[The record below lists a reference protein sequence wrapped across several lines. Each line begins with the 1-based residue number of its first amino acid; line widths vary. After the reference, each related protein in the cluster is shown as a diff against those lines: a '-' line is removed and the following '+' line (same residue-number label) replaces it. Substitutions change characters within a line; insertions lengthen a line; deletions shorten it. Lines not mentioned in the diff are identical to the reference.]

1 MLAALACVESV
12 DWTRVEAFHMD
23 EYIGLAEDA
32 PQRFG
37 NWLGRHFF
45 DLVPPYKAH
54 RIMPGSDPASTAL
67 DYAEMLAE
75 APVEII
81 QLGIGVNGRIAFND
95 PPVKRFDNP
104 LMVKMVELDAVCR
117 QQQVDDDCFERFKDV
132 PSHAITLTV
141 PQLMAGQRLFCM
153 VPGSASGR
161 PSRRRSMVRSPP
173 NARPRSCASTL
184 PAPFI

>member
-1 MLAALACVESV
+1 
-12 DWTRVEAFHMD
+12 MD

-141 PQLMAGQRLFCM
+141 PQLMARPAPVLHGAWLGQRAAVKAALDGPITTEC
-153 VPGSASGR
+153 PASILR
-161 PSRRRSMVRSPP
+161 QHP
-173 NARPRSCASTL
+173 ACTL
-184 PAPFI
+184 YLDRDSDPHAQ